1 MLAPHF
7 NTHPRMQAAL
17 AAVLLTFA
25 LVSTACSSASGT
37 DETSGASFSVSTEV
51 REASFD
57 AASAIG
63 SVGASIDVSHC
74 NEGYVGASATSRS
87 HLKFL
92 VEKDGSTYS
101 YDLPQDGTPII
112 CPLTQG
118 DGAYTLRIMQNT
130 EENNYIELYR
140 TDTQV
145 TLESEFDPYLHPNV
159 YCSYAANSAC
169 VKKARSLVKH
179 AKTQGD
185 AVEAICTWIVKN
197 VTYDDDKAAKLKGG
211 SGYIPNPDSTLSTKN
226 GICFDYA
233 SLGAAM
239 LRCQGIPAKIVTGYV
254 SPDNIYHAWIMVY
267 IDGTWQ
273 SAQFSVEKNT
283 WSRVDLTFAAGQVGA
298 SDGQEQKVG
307 DGKDYSD
314 RYVY

>member
-1 MLAPHF
+1 MLAPRF
-7 NTHPRMQAAL
+7 NTQPRMQAAL
-17 AAVLLTFA
+17 GAVLLTLA
-25 LVSTACSSASGT
+25 LALTACNSASGS
-37 DETSGASFSVSTEV
+37 DKTSGAAFSAATDIQ
-51 REASFD
+51 EATFD
-57 AASAIG
+57 ARSATG
-63 SVGASIDVSHC
+63 SADAFIDTSHC
-74 NEGYVGASATSRS
+74 NEGYVGASATNQS

-92 VEKDGSTYS
+92 VEKEGATYS

-118 DGAYTLRIMQNT
+118 NGSYSLRVMQNT

-140 TDTQV
+140 TDADV
-145 TLESEFDPYLHPNV
+145 TLESEFDPYLRPNV
-159 YCSYAANSAC
+159 YCNYTASSTC

-185 AVEAICTWIVKN
+185 AVEAVCTWIVKN
-197 VTYDDDKAAKLKGG
+197 ITYDDDKADRLKGG
-211 SGYIPNPDSTLSTKN
+211 SGYVPNPDSTLSTKS

-239 LRCQGIPAKIVTGYV
+239 LRSLGIPTKIVTGYV
-254 SPDNIYHAWIMVY
+254 SPDNVYHAWIMVC

-283 WSRVDLTFAAGQVGA
+283 WSRIDLTFAAGQAG
-298 SDGQEQKVG
+298 SLSGQEQKVG
-307 DGKDYSD
+307 DGKEYSD

>member
-7 NTHPRMQAAL
+7 NTHSRMQAAL
-17 AAVLLTFA
+17 GAVFLTLA
-25 LVSTACSSASGT
+25 LVLTACNSASGT
-37 DETSGASFSVSTEV
+37 DETSGAAFSASTEV
-51 REASFD
+51 RGSTFD
-57 AASAIG
+57 AASATG
-63 SVGASIDVSHC
+63 SAGALIDTSHC
-74 NEGYVGASATSRS
+74 NEGYVGASATSQS

-92 VEKDGSTYS
+92 VQKEGSTYS
-101 YDLPQDGTPII
+101 YDLPQDGTSIV

-140 TDTQV
+140 ADAQV
-145 TLESEFDPYLHPNV
+145 ALESEFDPYLYPNV
-159 YCSYAANSAC
+159 YCSYTADSAC

-185 AVEAICTWIVKN
+185 AVEAICTWVVKN
-197 VTYDDDKAAKLKGG
+197 ITYDDDKAAKLKGG
-211 SGYIPNPDSTLSTKN
+211 RGYVPNPDETLSTKS

-239 LRCQGIPAKIVTGYV
+239 LRSQGIPTKIVTGYL

-273 SAQFSVEKNT
+273 SAQFNIEKNT
-283 WSRVDLTFAAGQVGA
+283 WSRVDLTFAAGQAGS